1 MRFVLFRDT
10 LMKFLCTFGLLCLA
24 ICWQSTAHGDTF
36 GTLSPFDIEFVNVGN
51 PGNPDDTTGSPNP
64 AGRVDYGYRIS
75 KYEISETMID
85 VANTEGGLGLTKNTR
100 GPDKPATSISWLEAA
115 TFINWLNTSKGHQAA
130 YNIDS
135 GGNFGLWSSG
145 EAWQAG
151 GENLFR
157 HKDTVYFLPSMDEW
171 YKAAYYDPIS
181 GVYYDYPTGSD
192 TAPTAVASG
201 TTAGTAVYGQA
212 FSTGPADTTQAGGLG
227 PYGTM
232 GQGGNVFEWEETE
245 FDLVNDSGSSARG
258 IRGGSWFN
266 FFSNVLSS
274 SDRGFNSP
282 AVEFV
287 DIGFRV
293 ASIPEP
299 SSLLLSVFTSAGLLM
314 RRRR

>member
-1 MRFVLFRDT
+1 
-10 LMKFLCTFGLLCLA
+10 MKFLCTFGLLCLA
-24 ICWQSTAHGDTF
+24 ICWQSVAHGDTF
-36 GTLSPFDIEFVNVGN
+36 GTLSPFDIEFVNIGN
-51 PGNPDDTTGSPNP
+51 PGNPDDTTGNPNP

-75 KYEISETMID
+75 KYEISEAMID
-85 VANTEGGLGLTKNTR
+85 AANADAGLGLTKDSR
-100 GPDKPATSISWLEAA
+100 GANKPATSISWLEAA

-145 EAWQAG
+145 QAWQAG

-171 YKAAYYDPIS
+171 YKAAYYDPTS

-201 TTAGTAVYGQA
+201 TAPGTAVYGQS
-212 FSTGPADTTQAGGLG
+212 FSTGPADITQAGGLS

-232 GQGGNVFEWEETE
+232 GQGGNVWEWEETE
-245 FDLVNDSGSSARG
+245 FDLVNDSSSSARG
-258 IRGGSWFN
+258 VRGGDWDL
-266 FFSNVLSS
+266 FSFGLSS
-274 SDRGFNSP
+274 SSRFSFGGPSFEGSS
-282 AVEFV
+282 V
-287 DIGFRV
+287 GFRV

-299 SSLLLSVFTSAGLLM
+299 SSLLLGAFTSVGLWM